1 MEKVVE
7 IVAKIAG
14 KSATQVLP
22 ETSLGSLGITSS
34 IQILKIQS
42 ALERQYQ
49 QKLPFLGDSWT
60 VERIAAQVGV
70 ASLPAK
76 ANGAIAQPNTAAN
89 FNGNTAQ
96 IQPVNLSNV
105 SIGVDIEEINNLP
118 DTSNYRTH
126 EFYQTLFSSEE
137 ISYALLKNEPKLHL
151 CGIFCAKEALK
162 KAAPELINLRMEEI
176 RVTHQQGRP
185 LITTSDLTINSTFN
199 FQVSISHASNYAV
212 AMVLAIKLN

>member
-14 KSATQVLP
+14 KSASQVLP

-49 QKLPFLGDSWT
+49 QKLPFLADSWT
-60 VERIAAQVGV
+60 VERIAAQVGE
-70 ASLPAK
+70 ASLPTK
-76 ANGAIAQPNTAAN
+76 TNGTISQLNTATN
-89 FNGNTAQ
+89 FNGNTARV
-96 IQPVNLSNV
+96 QPVNLSGI
-105 SIGVDIEEINNLP
+105 SIGIDIEEINNLP

-137 ISYALLKNEPKLHL
+137 ISYALLQNEPKLHF

-162 KAAPELINLRMEEI
+162 KAAPELINLRMDEI
-176 RVTHQQGRP
+176 KVTHQQGRP
-185 LITTSDLTINSTFN
+185 SIIISDRAINSTFN
-199 FQVSISHASNYAV
+199 FQVSISHSSNYAV
-212 AMVLAIKLN
+212 ATILAIKC

>member
-49 QKLPFLGDSWT
+49 QKLPFLGDNWT
-60 VERIAAQVGV
+60 IERIAAQVGEISFPKKFNL
-70 ASLPAK
+70 APSQSK
-76 ANGAIAQPNTAAN
+76 TEAN
-89 FNGNTAQ
+89 FNNNTALLQ
-96 IQPVNLSNV
+96 SVNLSNI
-105 SIGVDIEEINNLP
+105 SIGIDIEEINNLP

-126 EFYQTLFSSEE
+126 EFYQALFCAEE

-162 KAAPELINLRMEEI
+162 KAAPELINLRMDEI
-176 RVTHQQGRP
+176 IVTHQQGRP
-185 LITTSDLTINSTFN
+185 LIKTSKLAINSTFN
-199 FQVSISHASNYAV
+199 FQLSISHTFNYAV
-212 AMVLAIKLN
+212 ATVLAIKC

>member
-22 ETSLGSLGITSS
+22 EKSLGSLGITSS

-60 VERIAAQVGV
+60 IERIAAQVGE
-70 ASLPAK
+70 ASLPPK
-76 ANGAIAQPNTAAN
+76 ANGAIAQPNAAAN

-96 IQPVNLSNV
+96 VTPTSLSGI
-105 SIGVDIEEINNLP
+105 SIGVDIEEISNLP
-118 DTSNYRTH
+118 DTANYRTH
-126 EFYQTLFSSEE
+126 EFYQTLFSPEE
-137 ISYALLKNEPKLHL
+137 IAYALLKNEPKLHL

-162 KAAPELINLRMEEI
+162 KAAPELINLRMDEI
-176 RVTHQQGRP
+176 IVTHQQGRP
-185 LITTSDLTINSTFN
+185 LITTSDRTINSTFN
-199 FQVSISHASNYAV
+199 FQVSISHSSSYAV
-212 AMVLAIKLN
+212 ATVLAIKC

>member
-14 KSATQVLP
+14 KSASKVLP
-22 ETSLGSLGITSS
+22 ETILGSLGITSS

-60 VERIAAQVGV
+60 VERIAAQVGE
-70 ASLPAK
+70 ASFPTK
-76 ANGAIAQPNTAAN
+76 TKDVISQPNTPTS

-96 IQPVNLSNV
+96 IKPTSFSGI
-105 SIGVDIEEINNLP
+105 SIGIDIEEINNLP

-126 EFYQTLFSSEE
+126 EFYQTLFSPEE
-137 ISYALLKNEPKLHL
+137 ISYALLKKEPKLHL

-162 KAAPELINLRMEEI
+162 KTAPELINLRMEEI

-185 LITTSDLTINSTFN
+185 LITTSDRTLNSTFN
-199 FQVSISHASNYAV
+199 FQISISHSSSYAV
-212 AMVLAIKLN
+212 ATILAIKLN

>member
-60 VERIAAQVGV
+60 VERIAAQVGE

-76 ANGAIAQPNTAAN
+76 ANGVIAQPNTTAN
-89 FNGNTAQ
+89 FNDNTAQ
-96 IQPVNLSNV
+96 ITPTSLSGI

-126 EFYQTLFSSEE
+126 EFYQTLFSPEE
-137 ISYALLKNEPKLHL
+137 ISYALLQNEPKLHF
-151 CGIFCAKEALK
+151 CGMFCAKEALK
-162 KAAPELINLRMEEI
+162 KAAPELINLRMDEI
-176 RVTHQQGRP
+176 KVTHQQGRP
-185 LITTSDLTINSTFN
+185 LITTSDLAINSTFN

-212 AMVLAIKLN
+212 ATVLAIKC